1 MLESNVPGEGVYEK
15 LMSQDKKRVVRF
27 VSSSPNTSLES

>member
-1 MLESNVPGEGVYEK
+1 MANVMLESNAPGEGAYEK

-27 VSSSPNTSLES
+27 ATWFFR